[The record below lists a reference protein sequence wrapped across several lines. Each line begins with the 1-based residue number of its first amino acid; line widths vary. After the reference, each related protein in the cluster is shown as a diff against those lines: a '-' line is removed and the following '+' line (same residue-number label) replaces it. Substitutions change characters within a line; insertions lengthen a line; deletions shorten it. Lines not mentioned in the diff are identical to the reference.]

1 MTMETKR
8 YIISG
13 TLLIMALALLNSR
26 LAAQQI
32 PNFSMYGMNHLLI
45 NPAAAGNTERLP
57 VSLSYRKIWAGM
69 NNSPSIQYLSG
80 NMLVAKDMGV
90 GAKLSNFQAGPLRK
104 TGLEASYSYHLSLGT
119 G

>member
-1 MTMETKR
+1 MITMETKR

-13 TLLIMALALLNSR
+13 TLLIMAFALLNTR
-26 LAAQQI
+26 MAAQQI

-80 NMLVAKDMGV
+80 HMRVVEKMGV
-90 GAKLSNFQAGPLRK
+90 GARIFNYQAGPLRK
-104 TGLEASYSYHLSLGT
+104 TGLEAS
-119 G
+119 